1 LLFTTVEF
9 LDSPNKPLPIP
20 DSMRLHPP
28 GGEDHR
34 MAS

>member
-1 LLFTTVEF
+1 VEF
-9 LDSPNKPLPIP
+9 LDSPNEPLPIP

-28 GGEDHR
+28 GGEGHR